1 MEYSPKSSPH
11 RSPARGQA
19 AQGEIQD
26 SRQPGGGPLKLSITL
41 GGQKPTIIN
50 RGPFY
55 LMTQEPMPVSETG
68 ASNLMSSKGLEG
80 TYVKLTTKRMKDSL
94 SSFLPNLPGVVDNPG
109 TEDNSSLRGLIE
121 KPPVGG
127 KELHPLSHAQLAGFR
142 LHPGPLPDQYR
153 MSMQVQTKKKKKPKK
168 SKHRSSG
175 GAGSSGA
182 ETPLHNAHD
191 SAGSLGGGASGSL
204 LSGGMSGG
212 GQPSET
218 WNDSERERSR
228 KEKKHKNKD
237 KDKDAT
243 ESDKEKKKRKKEKKR
258 KKNKDDKD

>member
-11 RSPARGQA
+11 RSPARGQV

-175 GAGSSGA
+175 GAGSGA
-182 ETPLHNAHD
+182 DTPLHNAHD

-204 LSGGMSGG
+204 LSGGMGG
-212 GQPSET
+212 VGQPSET
-218 WNDSERERSR
+218 WADSERERSR

>member
-1 MEYSPKSSPH
+1 M
-11 RSPARGQA
+11 G
-19 AQGEIQD
+19 
-26 SRQPGGGPLKLSITL
+26 
-41 GGQKPTIIN
+41 
-50 RGPFY
+50 
-55 LMTQEPMPVSETG
+55 
-68 ASNLMSSKGLEG
+68 
-80 TYVKLTTKRMKDSL
+80 TTKRMKDSL

-153 MSMQVQTKKKKKPKK
+153 MSMQVQTKKKAKKVKK
-168 SKHRSSG
+168 SKHRNSG

-237 KDKDAT
+237 
-243 ESDKEKKKRKKEKKR
+243 
-258 KKNKDDKD
+258 